1 MKIERGL
8 ILAAGIAVVSACAT
22 AGTTAGTG
30 SAAERVAAGA
40 ASASSLPQVQ
50 CPAGAP
56 TATAQATAAQAAL
69 NRTLVVQ
76 GAAQTPFFNTAM
88 EQARAGIAADANNPL
103 HYYLLGQ
110 AALGTNNY
118 AAADSAFRRTVELCP
133 QFAGEVNPLRERA
146 AQMVFNAGVEA
157 FNRQDTA
164 VALAQ
169 WAQAARLHDA
179 MPQAHFNQAVVYAG
193 RNDHARAAAAYRA
206 ALATLERMPA
216 DSANAA
222 EIAETRA
229 SSLSGLLNAGAHFFA
244 TNEFARAGELFSEVH
259 RMDPNHR
266 DAWYNHALALYKL
279 ERWQEL
285 IPVATRLVQID
296 PLNYNARI
304 ILFNAY
310 KGISDAA
317 KASRNTTL
325 ETTNRNLAVS
335 TLAAADSLPVQLDQ
349 VQLSI
354 REDGARISGTVQ
366 GAAARAGTPI
376 RLNFTFFG
384 PSGPVGTQSVTVSA
398 PAKDATTPF
407 EVLLPTTS
415 PVTGYSYR
423 VGS

>member
-8 ILAAGIAVVSACAT
+8 ILAAGIAVASACAS
-22 AGTTAGTG
+22 AGTTGGTG
-30 SAAERVAAGA
+30 TVADRIATG

-50 CPAGAP
+50 CAAGAP

-69 NRTLVVQ
+69 NRTIVVQ
-76 GAAQTPFFNTAM
+76 GAAQTPYFNTAM

-103 HYYLLGQ
+103 HYFLLGQ

-118 AAADSAFRRTVELCP
+118 AAADSAFRRTVQLCP
-133 QFAGEVNPLRERA
+133 EFAGEVNPLRERS

-169 WAQAARLHDA
+169 WEQAARLHDA

-193 RNDHARAAAAYRA
+193 RNDHTRAAAAYRA
-206 ALATLERMPA
+206 ALATLERLPA
-216 DSANAA
+216 DTATAA
-222 EIAETRA
+222 ENAETRA
-229 SSLSGLLNAGAHFFA
+229 SSLSGLLNAGAHFFSA
-244 TNEFARAGELFSEVH
+244 NDFARAGELFAEVH

-266 DAWYNHALALYKL
+266 DAWYNHALSLYKL

-285 IPVATRLVQID
+285 IPVASRLVQID

-317 KASRNTTL
+317 KASRNTTA

-335 TLAAADSLPVQLDQ
+335 TLTAADSLPVHLED
-349 VQLSI
+349 VQLTT
-354 REDGARISGTVQ
+354 REDGARISGEVK
-366 GAAARAGTPI
+366 GATARAGTPI

-407 EVLLPTTS
+407 EVALPTTS

>member
-8 ILAAGIAVVSACAT
+8 ILAAGIAVVSACAS

-30 SAAERVAAGA
+30 TAAERIAAGA
-40 ASASSLPQVQ
+40 ATASSLPQVQ

-103 HYYLLGQ
+103 HYFLLGQ
-110 AALGTNNY
+110 AALGTSNY

-146 AQMVFNAGVEA
+146 SQMVFNAGVEA

-169 WAQAARLHDA
+169 WAQAAQLYDA
-179 MPQAHFNQAVVYAG
+179 MPQAHFNQAVVYGG
-193 RNDHARAAAAYRA
+193 RNDHTRAAAAYRA
-206 ALATLERMPA
+206 ALATLERLPA

-229 SSLSGLLNAGAHFFA
+229 SSLSGLLNAGAHYFS
-244 TNEFARAGELFSEVH
+244 TNEFARAGELFAEVH
-259 RMDPNHR
+259 RLDPNHR
-266 DAWYNHALALYKL
+266 DAWYNHALSLYKL

-285 IPVATRLVQID
+285 IPVASRLVQID

-317 KASRNTTL
+317 KASRNTAV
-325 ETTNRNLAVS
+325 ESANRTLAVS
-335 TLAAADSLPVQLDQ
+335 TLSAADSLPVQLDQ
-349 VQLSI
+349 VQLST
-354 REDGARISGTVQ
+354 REDGARISGTVK

-384 PSGPVGTQSVTVSA
+384 PSGPVGTQSITVNA

-407 EVLLPTTS
+407 EVALPTTS